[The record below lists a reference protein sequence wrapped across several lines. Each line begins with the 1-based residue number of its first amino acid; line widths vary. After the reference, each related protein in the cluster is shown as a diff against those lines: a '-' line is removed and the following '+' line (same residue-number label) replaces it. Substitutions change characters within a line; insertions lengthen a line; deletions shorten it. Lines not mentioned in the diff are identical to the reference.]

1 MTHISQYNIKKS
13 LHHLRGFIN
22 ILADM
27 RHETVL
33 ERLAISAIRA
43 NRIQDNFDVQDASE
57 VELLEKQT
65 WWRET
70 CVCV

>member
-1 MTHISQYNIKKS
+1 MQAFFNV
-13 LHHLRGFIN
+13 

-57 VELLEKQT
+57 VELSNSFLKKWVKSGLT
-65 WWRET
+65 KSSGLFS
-70 CVCV
+70 

>member
-1 MTHISQYNIKKS
+1 MQAFFNV
-13 LHHLRGFIN
+13 

-43 NRIQDNFDVQDASE
+43 NRIQDNFDVQDHA
-57 VELLEKQT
+57 
-65 WWRET
+65 
-70 CVCV
+70 